1 MKQHARLAVVSAL
14 AAALLISGDAAARR
28 SPAPDVLVGAGEI
41 ATCNSNNDEL
51 TAKRIDAVDGTVF
64 TLGNNAW
71 SRGTLDEFEECYEP
85 TWGRH
90 RDRTR
95 AVAGERDF
103 LTPRA
108 AGLFAYF
115 DGTTAVPP
123 PGWYSYDTGG
133 WHVTVLNSALPI
145 TKQSPQLE
153 WFRNDLAANPAECT
167 IAMWSHPR
175 FSSGRAAPGFA
186 KTAPFFDVAYAAGVD
201 VVLNAR
207 EAWYERFSPMD
218 PTGTADPSGIR
229 QFVVGTGGIALQG
242 PEPGTPVQPASEVR
256 SAESRGV
263 LELRLEDGAYEWR
276 FLPVAGEP
284 LSDVGRGR
292 CHTGGRD
299 LPLAY
304 DPFERARDD
313 GWGNAQ
319 IGGPWT
325 STNKR
330 DFTTDGS
337 VAEVRLSR
345 DINAAGARLERI
357 STTAVQVQATMGVD
371 ANPRGSGYYSNVV
384 IRRVSPG
391 NEYRAQL
398 RRRSDGSV
406 TLSLARVVNRV
417 STRLVDETVVP
428 GVDADDDITV
438 VAEISGE
445 NPTSLRARATAVGDL
460 ESRNWLVS
468 ATDRTEALQQA
479 GAIGWSAF
487 IARASAPL
495 RGVRFTV
502 DDFRAV
508 EIEAIREL
516 PLAHDT
522 FSRTATGG
530 WGVAEA
536 GGPWSSGNPDT
547 FSIIDDRGAARLE
560 RGQHRTIR
568 LTNVRVFTA
577 NIAATLSSD
586 KISRGTD
593 QLTALVVRRVSERNE
608 YRVRVRRRVD
618 GQIGLAI
625 TRLVDGDERLL
636 TREVIVP
643 GARTVK
649 AVRVVAQVRGR
660 GPTTIRARAFAA
672 DSNDPLRWMLS
683 AVDRT
688 PSHQVAGTV
697 GWAGHIERKARDAP
711 VTFFIDDFVAVIP
724 PQVRG

>member
-1 MKQHARLAVVSAL
+1 MKQHARLAVAIAI
-14 AAALLISGDAAARR
+14 AAALLVSGDAAARR

-41 ATCNSNNDEL
+41 ATCNSDNDEL

-71 SRGTLDEFEECYEP
+71 SRGTLDEFEDCYEP

-95 AVAGERDF
+95 AAVGERDF

-123 PGWYSYDTGG
+123 PGWYSYDTAG
-133 WHVTVLNSALPI
+133 WHVVVLNSALPI
-145 TKQSPQLE
+145 TRQSPQLE
-153 WFRNDLAANPAECT
+153 WFENDLTAHPNECT

-186 KTAPFFDVAYAAGVD
+186 KTAPFFDTAYAAGVD

-207 EAWYERFSPMD
+207 EAWYERFAPID
-218 PTGTADPSGIR
+218 PTGAADPSGIR
-229 QFVVGTGGIALQG
+229 QFVVGTGGIALQA
-242 PEPGTPVQPASEVR
+242 PEPGTPIQPASEFR
-256 SAESRGV
+256 SADSRGV
-263 LELRLEDGAYEWR
+263 LELRLDEGAYEWQ

-284 LSDVGRGR
+284 LNDVGRGA
-292 CHTGGRD
+292 CHAGRRD

-304 DPFERARDD
+304 DPFERTRAD

-337 VAEVRLSR
+337 VAQVRLSR
-345 DINAAGARLERI
+345 DLNAAGARLERI
-357 STTAVQVQATMGVD
+357 STTAVQVQSIMGVD
-371 ANPRGSGYYSNVV
+371 REPLGLGYFSNVV
-384 IRRVSPG
+384 VRRVSPG

-398 RRRSDGSV
+398 RRRPDGSV
-406 TLSLARVVNRV
+406 TLSLSRVVNRV
-417 STRLVDETVVP
+417 ATRLVDETVIP
-428 GVDADDDITV
+428 GVEATDDIRV
-438 VAEISGE
+438 VAEISGQS
-445 NPTSLRARATAVGDL
+445 PTSLRARATAVDDH
-460 ESRNWLVS
+460 ESTNWLLS
-468 ATDRTEALQQA
+468 ATDRTDVLQHA
-479 GAIGWSAF
+479 GTIGWSAF
-487 IARASAPL
+487 IERPPVAGRA
-495 RGVRFTV
+495 VRFTI
-502 DDFRAV
+502 DEFRAV
-508 EIEAIREL
+508 PIEPIPEL

-522 FSRTATGG
+522 FARAASDG
-530 WGVAEA
+530 WGIAEA
-536 GGPWSSGNPDT
+536 GGPWTTGNPDT
-547 FSIIDDRGAARLE
+547 FSIVDDRGAARLA

-577 NIAATLSSD
+577 NVAATLSSD

-593 QLTALVVRRVSERNE
+593 QLTSIVVRRVSERNE
-608 YRVRVRRRVD
+608 YRVRIRRRVD
-618 GQIGLAI
+618 GRIALAI
-625 TRLVDGDERLL
+625 TRVIDGDETLL
-636 TREVIVP
+636 TREVLVT

-660 GPTTIRARAFAA
+660 GPTTVRARAFSV
-672 DSNDPLRWMLS
+672 DGVDPLRWMLS
-683 AVDRT
+683 ATDRT
-688 PSHQVAGTV
+688 PSHQVAGTI

-711 VTFFIDDFVAVIP
+711 VTFFVDDFIAAIP
-724 PQVRG
+724 PPIQP